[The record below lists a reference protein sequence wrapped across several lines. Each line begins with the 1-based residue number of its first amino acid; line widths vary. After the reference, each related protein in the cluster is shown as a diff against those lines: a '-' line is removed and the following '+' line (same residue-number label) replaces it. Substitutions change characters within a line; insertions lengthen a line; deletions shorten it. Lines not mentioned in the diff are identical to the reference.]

1 MRIRHYNQSSDLVK
15 DSQDNDF
22 IDKILTNLDSITV
35 NRNPTLDEEVSNK
48 KYFVDEFDKK
58 AFLRFNQKLQNYLK
72 VSAGNDIYNLAKYDK
87 IQIVGL
93 T

>member
-48 KYFVDEFDKK
+48 KYFLDEFDKK
-58 AFLRFNQKLQNYLK
+58 AFLRFNQQLQNYLK
-72 VSAGNDIYNLAKYDK
+72 VSAGNDIYNLAKNDK